1 MCNICPHNFRSLNC
15 IFSIVQCLNLKS
27 STMARVHLSLVLFIA
42 IIVQV
47 YTFPSDLTPTPS
59 QSQETLPVPDD
70 SSQDLRAGPPSV
82 RPPSLTTEKTPT
94 STEPAAETNGP
105 LGGKLPEFPGI
116 GGAGSSGSG
125 GAQQAMRPML
135 VLGAFQA
142 IITPFDPSMLGSLV
156 GGLGGGGGAGLPTF
170 PPGQGSG

>member
-1 MCNICPHNFRSLNC
+1 
-15 IFSIVQCLNLKS
+15 
-27 STMARVHLSLVLFIA
+27 MARFYLSSVLLIV

-47 YTFPSDLTPTPS
+47 STFPADLTPTPS

-94 STEPAAETNGP
+94 STEPAAETSGP
-105 LGGKLPEFPGI
+105 LGGKLPEFPGF
-116 GGAGSSGSG
+116 GGGSGSGG
-125 GAQQAMRPML
+125 GAQQAVRPML

>member
-1 MCNICPHNFRSLNC
+1 
-15 IFSIVQCLNLKS
+15 
-27 STMARVHLSLVLFIA
+27 MARFNLSSVLLIA

-47 YTFPSDLTPTPS
+47 HTFPADLTPTPS

-94 STEPAAETNGP
+94 STEPAAEASGP
-105 LGGKLPEFPGI
+105 LGGKLPEFPGL
-116 GGAGSSGSG
+116 GGGSGSG
-125 GAQQAMRPML
+125 GAQQAVRPML

-170 PPGQGSG
+170 PTGQGSG

>member
-1 MCNICPHNFRSLNC
+1 MIHPK
-15 IFSIVQCLNLKS
+15 QQP
-27 STMARVHLSLVLFIA
+27 ARVILLIA

-47 YTFPSDLTPTPS
+47 HTFPADLTPTPS
-59 QSQETLPVPDD
+59 QSQETLPVRRRFLARTA
-70 SSQDLRAGPPSV
+70 QAGPPSV

-94 STEPAAETNGP
+94 STEPAAEASGP
-105 LGGKLPEFPGI
+105 VGGKLPEFPGLS
-116 GGAGSSGSG
+116 GGSGSG
-125 GAQQAMRPML
+125 GAQQAVRPML